1 VNLKRLII
9 GLNVERI
16 ESDTNL
22 EVEGFT
28 CDSRKVG
35 PNFLFVA
42 ISGFKEDGH
51 QFISQAIEKGARV
64 IVVEKDIS
72 TFIPEGTVLIKVPS
86 SRLALARLST
96 NWYGFP
102 SGEIKVIGI
111 TGTNGKTTTVYLIE
125 SILKKAGFRVGKI
138 STIDYNLG
146 RDSFL
151 SSLTTPES
159 QDLQKILKAM
169 VEDNLDY
176 VVMEVSSHS
185 LALYRVEGVEFD
197 WAVFTNFSPEHLD
210 FHKDLNKYL
219 EAKVSLFKRLGKEAR
234 KRISKRAVVNID
246 DSAAN
251 YIMNNTSC
259 QIITYGVKKEAN
271 VQGKALRAASNGVS
285 FMLKTGK
292 RKRIDLSLLGVH
304 NVYNALAA
312 ASVAFGEGI
321 PDYLI
326 KEGLEEVRGIP
337 GRLESIE
344 NTHGFGIFVDYAH
357 THDGLEKVLETL
369 REITDHKLVV
379 VFGCG
384 GDRDPQK
391 RPLMGRAALKL
402 ADYSIITSDNPRSED
417 PEEIIAQIEKEMEAE
432 GGKKEKDYLTVI
444 DRKEA
449 IKVALEKMRKGD
461 VLLIAGKG
469 HERTQIFKDKIVEFD
484 DRKVVRDLL
493 K

>member
-16 ESDTNL
+16 ESNTNL
-22 EVEGFT
+22 EVKGLT

-51 QFISQAIEKGARV
+51 QFISQAIKKGAKV

-72 TFIPEGTVLIKVPS
+72 VSIPREVVLIKVPS

-111 TGTNGKTTTVYLIE
+111 TGTNGKTTTVYLVE
-125 SILKKAGFRVGKI
+125 SILKKAGFKVGKI

-146 RDSFL
+146 RECFL

-159 QDLQKILKAM
+159 QDLQKLLKTM
-169 VEDNLDY
+169 VDDNLDY

-185 LALYRVEGVEFD
+185 LALHRVEGVEFD
-197 WAVFTNFSPEHLD
+197 WAVFTNFPPEHLD
-210 FHKDLNKYL
+210 FHKSLDEYL
-219 EAKVSLFKRLGKEAR
+219 ETKVSFFKRLGKASR
-234 KRISKRAVVNID
+234 KRVSKRAVVNID
-246 DSAAN
+246 DPAAN
-251 YIMNNTSC
+251 YIMDNTSSAV
-259 QIITYGVKKEAN
+259 ITYGIKKEAD
-271 VQGKALRAASNGVS
+271 VQGKVLRVVSDGVS
-285 FMLKTGK
+285 FILEREK

-312 ASVAFGEGI
+312 ASIAFGEEI
-321 PDYLI
+321 PPYLI
-326 KEGLEEVRGIP
+326 KEGLEEVKGIP
-337 GRLESIE
+337 GRLEFIK
-344 NTHGFGIFVDYAH
+344 NTHDFGIFVDYAH

-369 REITDHKLVV
+369 REITKGRLII

-384 GDRDPQK
+384 GDRDSQK

-417 PEEIIAQIEKEMEAE
+417 PEEIIAQIEKGMKEE
-432 GGKKEKDYLTVI
+432 GGRKGKDYLTI
-444 DRKEA
+444 TDRREA
-449 IKVALEKMRKGD
+449 IEAALEKMSKED

-469 HERTQIFKDKIVEFD
+469 HERTQIFKDKVVEFD
-484 DRKVVRDLL
+484 DRKVVRELL